1 MEFPTCNQSFQS
13 LSHVQLFA
21 GPWTAAYQASLSITN
36 FQSLLKLIF
45 IESVMPSNH
54 LILRHP
60 HSPPAFSLSQQ
71 QGLFQWDRV
80 SLVAQ
85 MVKNLPAVRET
96 WVWSLGWKDPLEKGI
111 PIHSS
116 ILAWRNP
123 MDRGAWLAGVHRVSE
138 LDITEVTKHNRRNM
152 QLLFNEFLWLTVYQ
166 LRNTK
171 NTFIIGIT
179 YLNIPTLT
187 LHQLNATFIDFL
199 LQTRNF
205 K

>member
-1 MEFPTCNQSFQS
+1 
-13 LSHVQLFA
+13 
-21 GPWTAAYQASLSITN
+21 
-36 FQSLLKLIF
+36 
-45 IESVMPSNH
+45 
-54 LILRHP
+54 
-60 HSPPAFSLSQQ
+60 
-71 QGLFQWDRV
+71 
-80 SLVAQ
+80 
-85 MVKNLPAVRET
+85 
-96 WVWSLGWKDPLEKGI
+96 
-111 PIHSS
+111 
-116 ILAWRNP
+116 